1 MYTGSFHRRPGFSP
15 RLPPPGPSLSL
26 RSPSTSLRCFYLYV
40 PGSRVEQ
47 VSTPLTNSKS
57 VALDKSGGAN
67 QHQSFPRAR
76 RRTRAADGAVRSFPT
91 AIARTVDT
99 CLPYYQR
106 EQYAQ
111 AFRGS
116 GLARA
121 LPAARPQGSFANTG
135 PGESA
140 SGRRLQAAVKNP
152 RLL

>member
-1 MYTGSFHRRPGFSP
+1 MAVALGHG
-15 RLPPPGPSLSL
+15 
-26 RSPSTSLRCFYLYV
+26 TSLLVLTLAGTVAYIGVNVVTTAHRALVHDCF
-40 PGSRVEQ
+40 E
-47 VSTPLTNSKS
+47 
-57 VALDKSGGAN
+57 
-67 QHQSFPRAR
+67 
-76 RRTRAADGAVRSFPT
+76 
-91 AIARTVDT
+91 
-99 CLPYYQR
+99 R